1 MTAALQL
8 SDLLLS
14 DRDDLTVDDVA
25 SLPED
30 LFFELINGRFV
41 LTPAALPIHQTIGLR
56 IAYALEV
63 NCPKDMVVGFDQSVQ
78 VDNRNQPRPDVA
90 VIRKEGVN
98 RSPVF
103 GVDVLLAVE
112 VISPSSK
119 TYDRQDKMKLYAS
132 AGIPAYWLVDPL
144 GERVAFTE
152 FSLGTDGTYE
162 QRQRS
167 SALVVVE
174 RPWRTTLDVPDWTFR
189 RDDYRAS
196 GRLRG

>member
-1 MTAALQL
+1 MTAALHL

-14 DRDDLTVDDVA
+14 DRDDLTVEDVA

-63 NCPKDMVVGFDQSVQ
+63 NCPKGMVVGFDQSVQ

-144 GERVAFTE
+144 GRQVVFTE
-152 FSLGTDGTYE
+152 FSLGAGGTYE
-162 QRQRS
+162 QRQQS

-174 RPWRTTLDVPDWTFR
+174 HPWRVTLDVPDWTFR